1 DSLHGRRSAG
11 PARGGLTATVAA
23 ALPRGEN
30 PVVASPRP
38 LELEVGAWLDE
49 LARGEPT
56 PGGGSALAC
65 AVAMAAAVLT
75 MAARI
80 SGDPGVAAQADALRA
95 RAAPLVREDSEV
107 YADAL
112 SVRERTAALEPE
124 QRDWAIGR
132 AFAAAAEP
140 PLELARVAADV
151 AGSGDQRVRA
161 DAVAAAALAAGA
173 ARGAVALVAANLT
186 ALPDDERI
194 VEV

>member
-1 DSLHGRRSAG
+1 
-11 PARGGLTATVAA
+11 
-23 ALPRGEN
+23 
-30 PVVASPRP
+30 VASPRP

-151 AGSGDQRVRA
+151 AELAAELAGSGDQRVRA

-194 VEV
+194 VEVQRLASAAEQSARIH